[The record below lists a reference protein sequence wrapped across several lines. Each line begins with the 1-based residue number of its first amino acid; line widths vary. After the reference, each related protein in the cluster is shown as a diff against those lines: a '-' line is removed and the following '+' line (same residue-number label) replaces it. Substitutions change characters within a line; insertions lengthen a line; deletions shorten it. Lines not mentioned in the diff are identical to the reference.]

1 MSKLIFT
8 VIALLFGANIYMLV
22 IDFINGEILG
32 GILHILHAVGCLLC
46 AALFKETE

>member
-8 VIALLFGANIYMLV
+8 VFALFFGTNIYMLTT
-22 IDFINGEILG
+22 DFINGEILG
-32 GILHILHAVGCLLC
+32 GILHILNAVSWLLC